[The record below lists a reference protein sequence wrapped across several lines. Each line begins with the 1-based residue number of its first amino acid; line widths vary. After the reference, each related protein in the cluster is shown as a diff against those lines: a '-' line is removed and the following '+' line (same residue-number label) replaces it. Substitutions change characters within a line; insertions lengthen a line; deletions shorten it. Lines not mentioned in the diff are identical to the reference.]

1 MQPYALG
8 RAERGK
14 LWLFIHP
21 RFYPRLCK
29 AVQRR
34 LQELRAG
41 GGVSVPSGEWCN
53 TPGHHKNLVLTPKF
67 LKGSDVPYQVVVQQ
81 PGTLIYVREGV
92 LHQVLNTGVN
102 LAEAVNVGSYSWNN
116 MAHTF
121 VACGCP
127 YARVRSIPPN
137 PMAYQ
142 TGRGHTARV
151 YECPRDGCL
160 HSAATRAQA
169 QQHARTHSRRGSD
182 RPQIYCRVCSAAYL
196 RPDPISA
203 TGTPW

>member
-1 MQPYALG
+1 M
-8 RAERGK
+8 
-14 LWLFIHP
+14 
-21 RFYPRLCK
+21 
-29 AVQRR
+29 
-34 LQELRAG
+34 
-41 GGVSVPSGEWCN
+41 
-53 TPGHHKNLVLTPKF
+53 
-67 LKGSDVPYQVVVQQ
+67 QQ

-102 LAEAVNVGSYSWNN
+102 LAEAVNVGSNSWNN

-127 YARVRSIPPN
+127 YARVRSISPN
-137 PMAYQ
+137 PTAYQ

-151 YECPRDGCL
+151 YEGPRDGCL

-182 RPQIYCRVCSAAYL
+182 RPKIHCRVCSAAYL
-196 RPDPISA
+196 TQSGLTRHQQQEHPGEARLGSDRRCPVCHRLFSASNLGRHRRRCLPREVTIS
-203 TGTPW
+203 PSCDIVLY